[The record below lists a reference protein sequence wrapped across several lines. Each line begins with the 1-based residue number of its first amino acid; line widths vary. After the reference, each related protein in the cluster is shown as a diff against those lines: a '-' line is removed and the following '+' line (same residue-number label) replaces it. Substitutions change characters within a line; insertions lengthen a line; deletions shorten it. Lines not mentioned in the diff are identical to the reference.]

1 MFAIA
6 AILGLAFGAVAYRKG
21 YSLFFWWLYGFVVF
35 ILPTFLF
42 GPIVGI
48 VIYFVVLIILYFK
61 NPNPRKFKKCDS
73 CAEIVRI
80 EAVKC
85 KHCGGDL
92 PHTR

>member
-6 AILGLAFGAVAYRKG
+6 AILGLAFGAVAYKKG
-21 YSLFFWWLYGFVVF
+21 YSLLFWWLYGFVVF

-42 GPIVGI
+42 GPIAGI
-48 VIYFVVLIILYFK
+48 VIYLFVLIILYFK
-61 NPNPRKFKKCDS
+61 NPNQIKFKKCDS

-92 PHTR
+92 PPIR